1 MSNINLMFTLNGQS
15 ILIQAKLDEMFAEAA
30 LRYMQKAGLTQNDAP
45 KYFFNSAELKLES
58 GKTLAEY
65 NMRDRAQIN
74 VVLASNVIG
83 AK

>member
-1 MSNINLMFTLNGQS
+1 MSNINLIFTLNGQN

-30 LRYMQKAGLTQNDAP
+30 LRYMQKAGLTENDAP

>member
-1 MSNINLMFTLNGQS
+1 MSNINLIFTLNGQN
-15 ILIQAKLDEMFAEAA
+15 ILIQAKSDEMFAEPA
-30 LRYMQKAGLTQNDAP
+30 LRYVQKAGLKENDAP

>member
-1 MSNINLMFTLNGQS
+1 MSNINLIFTLNGQN
-15 ILIQAKLDEMFAEAA
+15 ILIQAKSDEMFAEPA
-30 LRYMQKAGLTQNDAP
+30 LRYMQKAGLTGNDAP

-65 NMRDRAQIN
+65 NMKDRAQIN

>member
-1 MSNINLMFTLNGQS
+1 MSNINLIFTLNGQN
-15 ILIQAKLDEMFAEAA
+15 ILIQAKSDEMFAEPA
-30 LRYMQKAGLTQNDAP
+30 LRYMQKAGLTENDAP

-65 NMRDRAQIN
+65 NMKDRAQIN

>member
-1 MSNINLMFTLNGQS
+1 MSNINLIFTLNGQN
-15 ILIQAKLDEMFAEAA
+15 ILIQAKLDEMLAEAA
-30 LRYMQKAGLTQNDAP
+30 LRYMQKAGLTENDAP

>member
-1 MSNINLMFTLNGQS
+1 MSNINLIFTLNGQN
-15 ILIQAKLDEMFAEAA
+15 ILIQSKSDEMFAEAA
-30 LRYMQKAGLTQNDAP
+30 LRYMQKAGLTENDAP

-65 NMRDRAQIN
+65 NMKDRAQIN

>member
-1 MSNINLMFTLNGQS
+1 MSNINLVFTLNGQN

-30 LRYMQKAGLTQNDAP
+30 LRYMQKAGLTENDAP

>member
-1 MSNINLMFTLNGQS
+1 MSNINLIFTLNGQN
-15 ILIQAKLDEMFAEAA
+15 ILIQAKSDEMFAEAA
-30 LRYMQKAGLTQNDAP
+30 LRYMQKAGLTENDGP

-65 NMRDRAQIN
+65 NMKDRAQIN